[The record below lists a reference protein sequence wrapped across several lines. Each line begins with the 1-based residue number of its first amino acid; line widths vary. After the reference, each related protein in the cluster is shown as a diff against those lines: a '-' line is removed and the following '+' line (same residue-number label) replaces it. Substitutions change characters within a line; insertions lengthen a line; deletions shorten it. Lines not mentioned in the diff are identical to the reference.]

1 MTRYLSRCSGW
12 LLMGCLFVAV
22 DADAAKRDLE
32 YERIEQQL
40 NAFESDGEIGSL
52 APAETARV
60 RETLAAMKLARN
72 KDERAHWVYL
82 AERRLDTAIATANAV
97 QQERRLAQLERERDQ
112 ILLEA
117 TRRDAEMA
125 RLESEK
131 LRLQSLARAEE
142 VERARL
148 DAEVARAESE
158 ESAVLAEAARAEAD
172 QARRVAEAQSAEAE
186 LAKREAELAI
196 AAADS
201 LRLQMQS
208 LTAREDARGSVIT
221 LGEAVFAP
229 GRSQLQPEAVANLDS
244 VIQFVNRDTSRA
256 IRIEG
261 HTDASGSNNANQVLS
276 QQRAEAVMAAL
287 AGRGVD
293 AARMTAIGRGEDAPV
308 APNDSAE
315 GKARNRR
322 VEIILLG
329 K

>member
-1 MTRYLSRCSGW
+1 MKRATH
-12 LLMGCLFVAV
+12 LFVLA
-22 DADAAKRDLE
+22 ACLASAPLLAAKRDLE

-40 NAFESDGEIGSL
+40 RAFENDPDIGSL
-52 APAETARV
+52 APAETSRV
-60 RETLAAMKLARN
+60 RETLALMRAGGLGS
-72 KDERAHWVYL
+72 DERAHLVYL
-82 AERRLDTAIATANAV
+82 AERRLDGAIATAHAV
-97 QQERRLAQLERERDQ
+97 REERRLTQLQRERDQ

-117 TRRDAEMA
+117 SRRDAEMA
-125 RLESEK
+125 RLEAEK

-142 VERARL
+142 AERARV
-148 DAEVARAESE
+148 DAESARAESAE
-158 ESAVLAEAARAEAD
+158 AAALAEAARAEAD

-186 LAKREAELAI
+186 LAKREAELAV

-208 LTAREDARGSVIT
+208 LTAREEARGSVMT

-229 GRSQLQPEAVANLDS
+229 GRSQLQPDAIANLDG
-244 VIQFVNRDTSRA
+244 VIEFVNRDTTRKV
-256 IRIEG
+256 RIEG

-287 AGRGVD
+287 AARGVD
-293 AARMTAIGRGEDAPV
+293 AARMTAIGRGEDVPV

>member
-1 MTRYLSRCSGW
+1 MTRYLSRRSGW

-293 AARMTAIGRGEDAPV
+293 AARMTAIGRGEEAPV

>member
-1 MTRYLSRCSGW
+1 MKSALRLFPLA
-12 LLMGCLFVAV
+12 LLVCATPLL
-22 DADAAKRDLE
+22 AAKRDLE

-40 NAFESDGEIGSL
+40 HAFENDPDIGGL

-60 RETLAAMKLARN
+60 RETLALMKAGARG
-72 KDERAHWVYL
+72 DERAHLVYL
-82 AERRLDTAIATANAV
+82 AERRLDGAIATANAV
-97 QQERRLAQLERERDQ
+97 REERRLTQLQRERDQ

-117 TRRDAEMA
+117 SRRDAEMS
-125 RLESEK
+125 RLEAEK

-142 VERARL
+142 VERARS
-148 DAEVARAESE
+148 DAEAARAESAE
-158 ESAVLAEAARAEAD
+158 NAAEAEAARAEAD

-186 LAKREAELAI
+186 LAKREAELAV

-208 LTAREDARGSVIT
+208 LTAREEARGSVMT
-221 LGEAVFAP
+221 LGEAVFSP
-229 GRSQLQPEAVANLDS
+229 GRSQLQPDAIANLDS
-244 VIQFVNRDTSRA
+244 VIEFVNRDTTRKV
-256 IRIEG
+256 RIEG

-287 AGRGVD
+287 AARGVD
-293 AARMTAIGRGEDAPV
+293 AARMTAIGRGEDVPV

-322 VEIILLG
+322 VEIILVG

>member
-1 MTRYLSRCSGW
+1 MKSVLRLFPLA
-12 LLMGCLFVAV
+12 LLVCTAPLL
-22 DADAAKRDLE
+22 AAKRDLE

-40 NAFESDGEIGSL
+40 HAFENDPEIGGL

-60 RETLAAMKLARN
+60 RETLALMKAGARG
-72 KDERAHWVYL
+72 DERAHLVYL
-82 AERRLDTAIATANAV
+82 AERRLDGAIATANAV
-97 QQERRLAQLERERDQ
+97 REERRLTQLQRERDQ

-117 TRRDAEMA
+117 SRRDAEMS
-125 RLESEK
+125 RLEAEK

-142 VERARL
+142 VERARS
-148 DAEVARAESE
+148 DAEAARAESAE
-158 ESAVLAEAARAEAD
+158 NAAQAEAARAEAD

-186 LAKREAELAI
+186 LAKREAELAV

-208 LTAREDARGSVIT
+208 LTAHEEARGSVMT
-221 LGEAVFAP
+221 LGEAVFSP
-229 GRSQLQPEAVANLDS
+229 GRSQLQPDAIANLDS
-244 VIQFVNRDTSRA
+244 VIEFVNRDTTRKV
-256 IRIEG
+256 RIEG

-287 AGRGVD
+287 AARGVD
-293 AARMTAIGRGEDAPV
+293 AARMTAIGRGEDVPV

-322 VEIILLG
+322 VEIILVG